1 MSLRATGV
9 RRALGGLAAALLL
22 PALLVA
28 VTPSAASA
36 ASCDLVPNT
45 PWLSSDGWAV
55 YLNGSGSAYCDGP
68 ATVQMLIRED
78 VGGWFDRTVTA
89 GGGGS
94 GDYISRLAPCGAS
107 GARDYYVE
115 LRVDSGG
122 RKFEEQSGRFEVNAS
137 CG

>member
-1 MSLRATGV
+1 MSVRPTGV
-9 RRALGGLAAALLL
+9 RRALGGLAAAVLL

-36 ASCDLVPNT
+36 ASCNLIPNT

-55 YLNGSGSAYCDGP
+55 YLNGSGSANCDGP
-68 ATVQMLIRED
+68 ASVQMLIRED

-94 GDYISRLAPCGAS
+94 GDYISRLAPCGPS
-107 GARDYYVE
+107 GKRKYYVE
-115 LRVDSGG
+115 LRVNAGG
-122 RKFEEQSGRFEVNAS
+122 SKFERQSGRFEVNAS